1 MSDSFSDIADRD
13 REDLDWHK
21 RTRETTNRVIPKSS
35 LPAEAKPTLEHLEA
49 LRGQYRQS
57 ATLAAEAS
65 ADIALYEEKCRAA
78 RQRYEEAK
86 ARRDSLKQQIAKH
99 PLS

>member
-13 REDLDWHK
+13 REDPDWQMRV
-21 RTRETTNRVIPKSS
+21 RTNSRVLPKPP
-35 LPAEAKPTLEHLEA
+35 LPDAPKPTQEHLEA
-49 LRGQYRQS
+49 LRGQYRQQ

-65 ADIALYEEKCRAA
+65 DDIALYEEKISAA
-78 RQRYEEAK
+78 KLRYEEAK
-86 ARRDSLKQQIAKH
+86 DRRDALKRQIAKH